1 MPVPTLKGVTVNSVH
16 SALVIFYAVSLK
28 RLPKVEQRLNVD
40 ERESLTTGDVYVWE
54 ERDLLSDTGESIE
67 RWTDGIKWGSSR
79 VRNEFLFYYERDHN
93 PKEPQSVQ
101 EGRLIKQTFSV
112 YFHPPGDPRNRPRKW
127 HMVAYYS
134 QATVDGLLKVENIS
148 ELAALQVPEGM
159 FQPARAKRGHARSTE
174 SVSPTL
180 VALARHRVS
189 PIPIL
194 SHSGGTGAPRPR
206 SSSRASYS
214 HASSSSGALG
224 FARAFDPYGHR
235 GSHSLTPEPIAR
247 PAPLRR
253 TLTFTGENIQTGGSP
268 EAGSESSAGG
278 SSPLENYSRENPLSC
293 PPRLSSSYPPAGE
306 TLDPRRVLPFPI
318 ISRTAGAPRISTD
331 DKALNALQT
340 QFMK

>member
-148 ELAALQVPEGM
+148 ELAALQVPEV
-159 FQPARAKRGHARSTE
+159 QPWLLLHATEFPQFPSCLTLGAQEPRGHVVVLE
-174 SVSPTL
+174 P
-180 VALARHRVS
+180 
-189 PIPIL
+189 
-194 SHSGGTGAPRPR
+194 
-206 SSSRASYS
+206 
-214 HASSSSGALG
+214 
-224 FARAFDPYGHR
+224 
-235 GSHSLTPEPIAR
+235 LTPMRAHLLGLWASLEH
-247 PAPLRR
+247 LTR
-253 TLTFTGENIQTGGSP
+253 TDIVVV
-268 EAGSESSAGG
+268 
-278 SSPLENYSRENPLSC
+278 
-293 PPRLSSSYPPAGE
+293 
-306 TLDPRRVLPFPI
+306 TL
-318 ISRTAGAPRISTD
+318 
-331 DKALNALQT
+331 
-340 QFMK
+340 

>member
-16 SALVIFYAVSLK
+16 SALIIFYAVSLK
-28 RLPKVEQRLNVD
+28 LLPKVDQRLNVD

-54 ERDLLSDTGESIE
+54 ERDLLSDAGESIE

-93 PKEPQSVQ
+93 PKEPQAIQ

-134 QATVDGLLKVENIS
+134 QATVNDLLKVEDIPH
-148 ELAALQVPEGM
+148 LAALRVPEGM
-159 FQPARAKRGHARSTE
+159 FQPARAKRGHARSAE
-174 SVSPTL
+174 STSPAPI
-180 VALARHRVS
+180 ALARHRVS
-189 PIPIL
+189 PISI
-194 SHSGGTGAPRPR
+194 SSQSGSIGAPRPR

-214 HASSSSGALG
+214 HASSSSGTLG
-224 FARAFDPYGHR
+224 FAQAFSPHGHH
-235 GSHSLTPEPIAR
+235 GSQSLTPEPMGR

-253 TLTFTGENIQTGGSP
+253 ALTFTGENIQTRGSLEP
-268 EAGSESSAGG
+268 GSSSGG
-278 SSPLENYSRENPLSC
+278 SSPLENYDHENPLSY
-293 PPRLSSSYPPAGE
+293 PPRLSSSYPPSGQSQ
-306 TLDPRRVLPFPI
+306 DPRRTLPFPVV
-318 ISRTAGAPRISTD
+318 SPAAGVPRISTD
-331 DKALNALQT
+331 DKALSALQT